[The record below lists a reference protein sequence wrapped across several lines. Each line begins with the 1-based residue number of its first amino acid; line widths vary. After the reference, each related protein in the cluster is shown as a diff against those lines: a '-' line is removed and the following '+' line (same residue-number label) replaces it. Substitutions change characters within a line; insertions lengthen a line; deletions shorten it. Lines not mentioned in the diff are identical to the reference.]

1 MLYLS
6 AGRCEKKFHTWKA
19 STIFSFKQWL
29 FRKFDVRKKCV
40 TIGRWCFFQLKFFF
54 WMKIFDS
61 DTKWS
66 NDKWSHVQNFNQKFY
81 QYHLYHYKNA
91 FKYQNTK
98 IKRYCWHSTW
108 NAQFFS
114 TTFSFLLKMHFLFT
128 EYKRQRKKCLEWK
141 RKKML
146 DYNQIGLKELKQLKR
161 SNKINENKI
170 MKSKNVLITLLLLSQ
185 KKIV

>member
-1 MLYLS
+1 MGCFICLLVGVKKNFTPEKHQQFFLS
-6 AGRCEKKFHTWKA
+6 SQTVIVCFENLTCAKSVLQLGA
-19 STIFSFKQWL
+19 
-29 FRKFDVRKKCV
+29 DA
-40 TIGRWCFFQLKFFF
+40 FFQLKFFF

-141 RKKML
+141 RKKC
-146 DYNQIGLKELKQLKR
+146 
-161 SNKINENKI
+161 
-170 MKSKNVLITLLLLSQ
+170 LIII
-185 KKIV
+185 K